1 MLSGPLDERLSSKID
16 LKTWHFTLVLAW
28 VKFKCHVN
36 SWNPTIWLYLVMWT
50 SINLACCLAGHLVR
64 PCVWCSKRY
73 FTKRLVSL
81 RPPQDEWGRRGPR
94 RPVDA
99 CLSFLCGDIFT
110 HGRHSVHFLIHFV
123 LSSTES
129 LHAVWKN
136 NLPIFEDEN
145 SFGPQFS
152 SIKSKINE

>member
-64 PCVWCSKRY
+64 LCVWCSKRY

-94 RPVDA
+94 RPEDA
-99 CLSFLCGDIFT
+99 WSPLWAFFLVIFLLTGDIRYIFWSILFCHQQKAYMRYEKT
-110 HGRHSVHFLIHFV
+110 ICQFLKMKMVLVHNFQ
-123 LSSTES
+123 
-129 LHAVWKN
+129 A
-136 NLPIFEDEN
+136 
-145 SFGPQFS
+145 
-152 SIKSKINE
+152 